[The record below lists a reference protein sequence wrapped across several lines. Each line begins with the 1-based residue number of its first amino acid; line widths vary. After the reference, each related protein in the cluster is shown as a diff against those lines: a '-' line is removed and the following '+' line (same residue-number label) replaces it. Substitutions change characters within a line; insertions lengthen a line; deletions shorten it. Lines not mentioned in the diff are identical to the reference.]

1 MEEKF
6 NANKYIILDE
16 NMIYHGIKYE
26 IGNTYHIPHKDQE
39 TQNKHFLPK
48 IINDFEMLNRNVTD
62 YLFHQNKKLIEI
74 KIKKDLSNADLTIK
88 LTKECNYAELHKLR
102 LSLSGDVCLNETI
115 LAAKLNDKK
124 SLDKILNLYFEN
136 KFTSYYGMILVK
148 TNIEE
153 YIEKLLNSNSIFM
166 WQNIAKFVN
175 RNKYFNRLIA
185 KEDKGTIAT
194 IIDKGINKY
203 LDFYMKNEFQDN
215 IVFRKILRQG
225 RFKDINC
232 FLKSKSKNIYPLLE
246 SMISTGIDRYLD
258 YAIISKDSCLY
269 DSIIQIGRKKDID
282 FLLKEKVKSIDDFL
296 VVKRGFEEHLDII
309 SKTSKDKEI
318 LNEILKYNREC
329 DLWLKEKLELERDE

>member
-1 MEEKF
+1 MEDKF
-6 NANKYIILDE
+6 NANKYIILNE

-26 IGNTYHIPHKDQE
+26 IGKTYHIPHKDQE
-39 TQNKHFLPK
+39 THNKHFLPK

-62 YLFHQNKKLIEI
+62 YLFHQDRKLIEI
-74 KIKKDLSNADLTIK
+74 KIKKDLSTADLTIK
-88 LTKECNYAELHKLR
+88 LIMECNYAELHKLR

-136 KFTSYYGMILVK
+136 KFTCYYGMILVK

-153 YIEKLLNSNSIFM
+153 YIEKLLNSNSIFI

-175 RNKYFNRLIA
+175 RNKYFNRLIH
-185 KEDKGTIAT
+185 KDDKGTIAT

-215 IVFRKILRQG
+215 IIFKKILKQG
-225 RFKDINC
+225 RFKDIDY
-232 FLKSKSKNIYPLLE
+232 FLNSKNKNTYPLLE
-246 SMISTGIDRYLD
+246 AMISTGIDKYLD
-258 YAIISKDSCLY
+258 YAITSKDPCLY
-269 DSIIQIGRKKDID
+269 NSIIQIGRKKDID
-282 FLLKEKVKSIDDFL
+282 FLLKEKAKPIDDFL
-296 VVKRGFEEHLDII
+296 IVKRGFDEHLDII
-309 SKTSKDKEI
+309 SKTSKDKEV
-318 LNEILKYNREC
+318 LNEILEYNREC

>member
-16 NMIYHGIKYE
+16 NLIYNGIKYE

-74 KIKKDLSNADLTIK
+74 KIKKNLSNADLTIK

-124 SLDKILNLYFEN
+124 SLDKILNLYFKHEFVN
-136 KFTSYYGMILVK
+136 YYGMILVK
-148 TNIEE
+148 TNFDK
-153 YIEKLLNSNSIFM
+153 YLEKLLNSNSIFI

-185 KEDKGTIAT
+185 KEDKGTVAT
-194 IIDKGINKY
+194 IVDKGINKH
-203 LDFYMKNEFQDN
+203 LDFCMKNEFQDN
-215 IVFRKILRQG
+215 IIFRRILEQG
-225 RFKDINC
+225 RKKDIDC
-232 FLKSKSKNIYPLLE
+232 FLNSKNKNNYQLLY
-246 SMISTGIDRYLD
+246 SMISTGIDKYLD
-258 YAIISKDSCLY
+258 YAIASKDPLLY
-269 DSIIQIGRKKDID
+269 DSIIKIGRKKDLDI
-282 FLLKEKVKSIDDFL
+282 FSKEKSKFIDYSLIVKQ
-296 VVKRGFEEHLDII
+296 GFDEHLDII
-309 SKTSKDKEI
+309 SKTSKDKEV

>member
-1 MEEKF
+1 
-6 NANKYIILDE
+6 
-16 NMIYHGIKYE
+16 
-26 IGNTYHIPHKDQE
+26 
-39 TQNKHFLPK
+39 
-48 IINDFEMLNRNVTD
+48 
-62 YLFHQNKKLIEI
+62 
-74 KIKKDLSNADLTIK
+74 
-88 LTKECNYAELHKLR
+88 
-102 LSLSGDVCLNETI
+102 
-115 LAAKLNDKK
+115 
-124 SLDKILNLYFEN
+124 
-136 KFTSYYGMILVK
+136 MILVK

-153 YIEKLLNSNSIFM
+153 YIEKLLNSNSIFI

-185 KEDKGTIAT
+185 KEDKRTIAT
-194 IIDKGINKY
+194 IIAKGINKY

-282 FLLKEKVKSIDDFL
+282 FLLKEKVKFIDDFL
-296 VVKRGFEEHLDII
+296 IVKHGFDEHLDII
-309 SKTSKDKEI
+309 SKTSRDKEV